1 MIIVIIL
8 SYKKKQTPKQN
19 ITPPPNMAHTKSYTL
34 KHMYKQRAQYEHS
47 HSGMLANTHMH
58 LLKERD

>member
-1 MIIVIIL
+1 
-8 SYKKKQTPKQN
+8 
-19 ITPPPNMAHTKSYTL
+19 MAHTKSYTL

-58 LLKERD
+58 LLKEID